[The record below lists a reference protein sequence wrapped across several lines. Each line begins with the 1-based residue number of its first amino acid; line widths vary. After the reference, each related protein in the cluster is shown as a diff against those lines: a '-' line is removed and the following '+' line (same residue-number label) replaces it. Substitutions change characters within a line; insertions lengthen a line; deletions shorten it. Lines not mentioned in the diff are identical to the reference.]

1 LGPLADQ
8 GDTSAKYNL
17 GVMYAKGRRLT
28 GKQLVGAIAI
38 SGMSGY

>member
-8 GDTSAKYNL
+8 GDTSAQYNL
-17 GVMYAKGRRLT
+17 GVMYAKELT